1 MLVIKYYTNVMTGT
15 HILFKKLK
23 IKAYIYIKS
32 YLPTLDVLNCYQT
45 PAPGHGASR
54 FLSKTLIMRSKY
66 YLIGFSFA
74 NALNIYSFQKYNK
87 TEKKVN
93 TPYPSPLSS
102 MAVVTSVSP
111 L

>member
-1 MLVIKYYTNVMTGT
+1 MTSAKVT
-15 HILFKKLK
+15 KILSL
-23 IKAYIYIKS
+23 IPISTTIHKS

-54 FLSKTLIMRSKY
+54 FLSKTLIMRPKY

-102 MAVVTSVSP
+102 MAVDENHPQLSAKLPKIS
-111 L
+111 